1 MTLREQIIQ
10 ERKRQGMTQSDLA
23 EKIGTRQA
31 TISDFEK
38 GKSNLRFDILE
49 KIIETLNI
57 NIMDTI
63 ERRKYQLQKSKELA
77 KVLIEKGVEDIDN
90 ISKNKLIELTNDS
103 YISMLP
109 FAEDKEYQTPQE
121 RENDENTFE
130 YFMILLKFD
139 FVYLKHKQ
147 NV

>member
-10 ERKRQGMTQSDLA
+10 ERKMQGMTQSDLA
-23 EKIGTRQA
+23 EKVGIRQA

-49 KIIETLNI
+49 KIINTLSI

-63 ERRKYQLQKSKELA
+63 ERRKYQLQKSEELA
-77 KVLIEKGVEDIDN
+77 KILIEKGVEDIDN

-121 RENDENTFE
+121 RKNDENTFE